1 MSTSDIHTN
10 GAAAQAHPTTTTP
23 TTSNDPDVIRE
34 EIERTRDELAGT
46 VDALQATLDVKSQAK
61 ARVARVKDQAT
72 TGVARVKDQA
82 TTDSGKPR
90 PEVVAGVVGAALLVA
105 GLIRWRKE

>member
-46 VDALQATLDVKSQAK
+46 VDALQAKLDVKSQAK
-61 ARVARVKDQAT
+61 ARVARVKDRRPPASPGSRT
-72 TGVARVKDQA
+72 RPPPTPASPDPRWSRVSSAQLSWSSA
-82 TTDSGKPR
+82 
-90 PEVVAGVVGAALLVA
+90 
-105 GLIRWRKE
+105 

>member
-46 VDALQATLDVKSQAK
+46 VDALQAKLDVKSQAK
-61 ARVARVKDQAT
+61 ARVARVKDQ
-72 TGVARVKDQA
+72 V

>member
-1 MSTSDIHTN
+1 MSTSDISTN

-46 VDALQATLDVKSQAK
+46 VDALQAKLDVKSQAK
-61 ARVARVKDQAT
+61 ARVARVKDQ
-72 TGVARVKDQA
+72 V

>member
-46 VDALQATLDVKSQAK
+46 VDALQAKLDVKSQAK
-61 ARVARVKDQAT
+61 ARVARVKDQ
-72 TGVARVKDQA
+72 V

-90 PEVVAGVVGAALLVA
+90 PELVAGVVGAALLVA
-105 GLIRWRKE
+105 GLIWWRKE